1 MSRLSAA
8 MYDWAMDRA
17 DTRRLGKWR
26 RELLTEVTGD
36 VVEIGAGT
44 GVNLL
49 HYAEGVQ
56 RLVLFE
62 PNRSMR
68 RRAEGRLERSGRPDT
83 EVLEGSAEAL
93 AVEDAS
99 VDVVVSTLVLCSVSD
114 QAVALAEVWR
124 VLRPGG
130 QLIFLEHVAAP
141 EGSTALRWQQ
151 RIDHVW
157 PRVALNCHTTRRT
170 DTAIKD
176 AGFEFERLVS
186 ESLDTSPPWIRPAV
200 RGVAIK
206 R

>member
-1 MSRLSAA
+1 VGRLSAA

-17 DTRRLGKWR
+17 DTHRLGKWR
-26 RELLTEVTGD
+26 RELLTELTGD

-44 GVNLL
+44 GVNLQ
-49 HYAEGVQ
+49 HYGDGVQ

-62 PNRSMR
+62 PNTDMR
-68 RRAEGRLERSGRPDT
+68 RRAEERVERSGRPNT
-83 EVLEGSAEAL
+83 TVLEGSAEAL
-93 AVEDAS
+93 AVEDES
-99 VDVVVSTLVLCSVSD
+99 VDAVVSMLVLCSVSD
-114 QAVALAEVWR
+114 QAVALGEVWR

-130 QLIFLEHVAAP
+130 QLVFLEHVAAP
-141 EGSTALRWQQ
+141 DGSTALRWQR
-151 RIDHVW
+151 RIEVVW
-157 PRVALNCHTTRRT
+157 PRVALNCHTTRQT
-170 DTAIKD
+170 DTAIED